1 MPYFRPI
8 ALALCAF
15 ALAVP
20 VAAQEVNVYSYREP
34 ALIQPLMDG
43 FTEQTGIAVNVAFLN
58 KGMIERLRAEGRRA
72 PADLVFTTDI
82 SRLHSVV
89 SAGLTQPV
97 TEAKLTDNIPAAYRD
112 PGNHWFGLTVRA
124 RVIYASK
131 ARVKKGEVTS
141 YEDLADPKWQGRIC
155 TRSGTHSYMLALTA
169 AYLHHHGEANTLNWL
184 KAVKANLARKPQ
196 GNDRAQVKAI
206 WAGECDIS
214 LGNTYYMGQM
224 LADPEQQD
232 WASSVS
238 IEFPVF
244 EGAGTHVNVSGMA
257 MTKFAP
263 NRAEAL
269 ALMAY
274 LAAPAAQEIYAS
286 DNYEYPIAPGTRADP
301 LVQSWGSF
309 EADPVNLST
318 IAKLRSEALRL
329 TELADFDG

>member
-1 MPYFRPI
+1 
-8 ALALCAF
+8 
-15 ALAVP
+15 
-20 VAAQEVNVYSYREP
+20 
-34 ALIQPLMDG
+34 MDG

-58 KGMIERLRAEGRRA
+58 KGMIERLRAEGRRT

-89 SAGLTQPV
+89 SAGQTQPV
-97 TEAKLTDNIPAAYRD
+97 TEANLTDNIPAAYRD
-112 PGNHWFGLTVRA
+112 PGNHWFGLTLRA

-169 AYLHHHGEANTLNWL
+169 AYLHHHGEADTLNWL

-263 NRAEAL
+263 NRTEAL

-274 LAAPAAQEIYAS
+274 LASPAAQEIYAS
-286 DNYEYPIAPGTRADP
+286 DNYEYPIAPGTQADP

-318 IAKLRSEALRL
+318 IAELRSEALRL

>member
-1 MPYFRPI
+1 
-8 ALALCAF
+8 
-15 ALAVP
+15 
-20 VAAQEVNVYSYREP
+20 
-34 ALIQPLMDG
+34 
-43 FTEQTGIAVNVAFLN
+43 
-58 KGMIERLRAEGRRA
+58 
-72 PADLVFTTDI
+72 LVFTTDM

-97 TEAKLTDNIPAAYRD
+97 TEANLTDNIPAAYRD

-169 AYLHHHGEANTLNWL
+169 AYLHQHGEADTLNWL
-184 KAVKANLARKPQ
+184 KAVKANLALKPQ

-224 LADPEQQD
+224 LDDPEQQE
-232 WASSVS
+232 WANSVS

-244 EGAGTHVNVSGMA
+244 EGSGTHVNVSGMA

-274 LAAPAAQEIYAS
+274 LASPAAQEIYAS

-318 IAKLRSEALRL
+318 IAELRSEALRL

>member
-1 MPYFRPI
+1 
-8 ALALCAF
+8 
-15 ALAVP
+15 
-20 VAAQEVNVYSYREP
+20 
-34 ALIQPLMDG
+34 
-43 FTEQTGIAVNVAFLN
+43 VNVAFLN
-58 KGMIERLRAEGRRA
+58 KGMIERLRAEARRS

-97 TEAKLTDNIPAAYRD
+97 TEANLTDNIPAAYRD
-112 PGNHWFGLTVRA
+112 PGNHWFGLTLRA

-169 AYLHHHGEANTLNWL
+169 AYLHHHGEADTLNWL

-286 DNYEYPIAPGTRADP
+286 DNYEYPIAPGTQADP